1 MTSNISSNNK
11 TLAKN
16 TLFLYFRMLLTMLI
30 GLYTSRVVINV
41 LGISDY
47 GIYNVIG
54 GIVAIFASLNGAMA
68 SASSRYITF
77 YIGRNDQTQL
87 KHIFSILALFHIF
100 IAVIILLLCETIG
113 LWFFYEKMQIPS
125 DRMNVAFWLLQFS
138 YASAF
143 LSVINTPYTSLIVG
157 REKMDIYA
165 YISVFDSLA
174 KLIIVLL
181 ISYSPIDKLLF
192 YGFFLFVIQ
201 FVDFILYRVYCR
213 RRFPESIMTLNI
225 NRGLVKEI
233 ICYSGWSLFGNL
245 AFAANTQGVN
255 LLLNMF
261 FGPVVNAARGVAVQ
275 VNNLINSFV
284 SNYQMAL
291 NPQIV
296 KNFASENFN
305 RMHTLMFASARYGYF
320 LLFFI
325 MLPIF
330 FESDILLKLW
340 LKIVPEDT
348 VVFLRL
354 ILCTCLI
361 NCLAN
366 SWTVAAGAIGKVKK
380 LNIIVG
386 SLLLAVIPISYIFFK
401 MGFSAL
407 TVFLIHLVITFFC
420 LVIRVLLFYKAIN
433 MKMASYV
440 KQVIIPIFCSSVI
453 ALVFPFV
460 VYLNMN
466 QSWTRFFIIT
476 AVSFFWSFVCI
487 WYVGLKKEE
496 RSSFLIFL
504 KKLLINHTSFFK
516 KMQKK
521 GKFNV

>member
-138 YASAF
+138 YASVF

-225 NRGLVKEI
+225 NRGIVKEI

-305 RMHTLMFASARYGYF
+305 RMHTLMFASARYGFY
-320 LLFFI
+320 LLFVI
-325 MLPIF
+325 SLPVF
-330 FESDILLKLW
+330 LESEILLELW
-340 LKIVPEDT
+340 LKIVPQNT
-348 VVFLRL
+348 VLFLRI
-354 ILCTCLI
+354 ILCTCLVGS
-361 NCLAN
+361 LAN
-366 SWTVAAGAIGKVKK
+366 SWTVAAGATG
-380 LNIIVG
+380 NIRKYSLMVG
-386 SLLLAVIPISYIFFK
+386 LLMLLVVPVSYLFLRNGFPALCVFVVHFIF
-401 MGFSAL
+401 SC
-407 TVFLIHLVITFFC
+407 FC
-420 LVIRVLLFYKAIN
+420 LIARVFIIHRMIN
-433 MKMASYV
+433 MKIIEYLRGVCVPVFFVSIAAF
-440 KQVIIPIFCSSVI
+440 VI
-453 ALVFPFV
+453 PFI
-460 VYLNMN
+460 LHINMV
-466 QSWTRFFIIT
+466 QSWTRFFIVT
-476 AVSFFWSFVCI
+476 LVSFICSLACVWCL
-487 WYVGLKKEE
+487 GLKKNEKNVV
-496 RSSFLIFL
+496 FMAI
-504 KKLLINHTSFFK
+504 KKVLAKFQIRKYTIK
-516 KMQKK
+516 KESL
-521 GKFNV
+521 